1 MEMAFF
7 YSCGA
12 VDTYALIWIGVVLGV
27 LFVILLLGFFL
38 IRRFTVSSKP
48 DNATETAFTLE
59 QIRKLH
65 EQGRLSDEEFKNLK
79 EKIIQKAQ
87 FL

>member
-1 MEMAFF
+1 MKTASF
-7 YSCGA
+7 YCCGA
-12 VDTYALIWIGVVLGV
+12 ADIKTLIWIGLVLGV
-27 LFVILLLGFFL
+27 LFILLLLGFFL

-48 DNATETAFTLE
+48 NETADTAFTLE

-65 EQGRLSDEEFKNLK
+65 EQGQLSDEEYKNLK
-79 EKIIQKAQ
+79 EKIIQNTQ